1 MVGENVVAALNGN
14 TMSIIKDYQISF
26 GVRKIHNTNFKLM
39 SSISPS
45 LDAIFFEFRTITSCD
60 SLIRMISAVLDNPP
74 QSEDTLFYT
83 QGLQMIKI
91 GYSETKLYH
100 DENKYDAN
108 PNIEAGD
115 TLPTTDFMEI
125 VKLWRNFVANDTGLL
140 T

>member
-1 MVGENVVAALNGN
+1 
-14 TMSIIKDYQISF
+14 MSIIKDYKIVF

-60 SLIRMISAVLDNPP
+60 DLIRAIDLRLDNSP
-74 QSEDTLFYT
+74 QSEDFFIPT

-108 PNIEAGD
+108 PNIAPGD
-115 TLPTTDFMEI
+115 TLPTKDFKEV
-125 VKLWRNFVANDTGLL
+125 VKLWRDFVANDLL

>member
-1 MVGENVVAALNGN
+1 MVGENIVAALNEN
-14 TMSIIKDYQISF
+14 TMSIITDYQISF
-26 GVRKIHNTNFKLM
+26 GVRKIHNTNFKFIY
-39 SSISPS
+39 SNSPS
-45 LDAIFFEFRTITSCD
+45 LNAILFEFRTISSCD

-91 GYSETKLYH
+91 GHSETKLYH

-108 PNIEAGD
+108 PNIAPGD
-115 TLPTTDFMEI
+115 TLPTTNFKEI
-125 VKLWRNFVANDTGLL
+125 VKLWRDFVANDAGSL